1 MAEVSVNK
9 TDVVELSAADPIL
22 VVDSGVSILTTT
34 PNGVYGDEKAVWAV
48 TNKGAIASGGA
59 PGTDGIYLQGPSSV
73 VENDGSISGSGG
85 VFLGAGGTVTNALNA
100 SISASGSPAT
110 VGAPAVSGID
120 VEYGPGTVRNF
131 GTIGSSSY
139 GVALEAGGAV
149 TNYASGSIT
158 GATDAIY
165 SVRASAT
172 VDNFGHLTATVG
184 DGVGFYNGGVLI
196 NEIGG
201 ETTGSAP
208 GSSAVKFHEFSGS
221 LQNDGAMR
229 GDEAGAYFQA
239 GGTVVNGAHNASAL
253 LQGGDFGVY
262 LSNFAGSTSPES
274 VTNYGAITAT
284 AAVSYG
290 VYIDGA
296 GGTVIN
302 AGVITGSAYSVDFA
316 VANAGNRLIVL
327 PGAIFNGL
335 VAGGGGT
342 LELAGTSAS
351 TFSSS
356 IGTTGAFQGFSAL
369 QVDLGAT
376 WKLSG
381 SVSIPTVLLDG
392 VLEVASSLTATSVRF
407 YAGGKLIVDNASSFT
422 SPLLENFA
430 VGDVIDIHG
439 IAAAGAA
446 ISYNTATGVATI
458 VNGAQTVKLNFQ
470 SSTLGAGTLQLVSDG
485 GTGLDVVLASSTP
498 PASPAP
504 ITPTPL
510 EGTSGTAELSAN
522 QTGVVMLSAPN
533 TTLLVDSGVSILS
546 ATDQGVYG
554 NETAVWTVSNKGTIT
569 SNGAIGTAGVYLQGP
584 GSIVTNEGSIS
595 GSGGIYLGDGGTVT
609 NALNASIHSS
619 GLPTPSAI
627 AVVSGVNIEYAT
639 GSVKNY
645 GTITSEGYGVGLQDG
660 GTVFNYA
667 SGSITGA
674 EDAIFIERSY
684 GVVDNYG
691 RLNATFDDGV
701 GFFSGGTLINE
712 IGGEVTCLNTTS
724 GTGPSAVFFSRYSGT
739 VQNDGIMR
747 GTKAAAYLHMGGVVV
762 NGANNASALLQGDD
776 FGVLLSNA
784 PGSNT
789 TETVTNYGVITAGT
803 APGSCGVYIAGNGG
817 TVTNAGVIT
826 GSTYSVDFAVTNAA
840 NRLIVDPGA
849 IFNGLVV
856 GGGGTLELA
865 GTTAGRFSAI
875 IGPTGDF
882 EGFSALQVDAGAT
895 WTLSESDS
903 IPTVLLNGSLEVF
916 WSLQATAIV
925 FGAGGKLIIDNA
937 SAFSSPL
944 LENFVAG
951 DVIDIHGIAAA
962 GATISYDSSGVATIV
977 NGAQTAKLNFQPSTL
992 GPGTFQLVSDGGT
1005 GLDVVLAICFMAGTQ
1020 ILTPHGEV
1028 AVETLKRG
1036 DLVLTADGAEKPV
1049 IWLGR
1054 QTISTVFVD
1063 PIRVW
1068 PIRVKA
1074 GALGENIPSR
1084 DLVLSPDH
1092 ALLVGGALIHAGAL
1106 VNGLSIIR
1114 EVAVPEVFTYYHVE
1128 LDDHSL
1134 ILAENTP
1141 AETFVD
1147 NVERL
1152 AFDNWAEHEA
1162 LYPDGK
1168 PIEELP
1174 YPRAKAR
1181 RQVPMDIRAIL
1192 AERAESIGAT
1202 ASVAVA

>member
-22 VVDSGVSILTTT
+22 VVDSGVSILTTK
-34 PNGVYGDEKAVWAV
+34 PDGVYGDEKAVWSV
-48 TNKGAIASGGA
+48 TNKGTITSGGA
-59 PGTDGIYLQGPSSV
+59 PGTDAIYLQGPSSV

-100 SISASGSPAT
+100 SISASGSPSTA
-110 VGAPAVSGID
+110 GAPAVSGID
-120 VEYGPGTVRNF
+120 VEYGLGTVSNY
-131 GTIGSSSY
+131 GTIGSKSY

-158 GATDAIY
+158 GATDAVY
-165 SVRASAT
+165 SVRASAI
-172 VDNFGHLTATVG
+172 VDNFGKLTATVG
-184 DGVGFYNGGVLI
+184 DGVGFYNGGTLI

-201 ETTGSAP
+201 QTTGAAP
-208 GSSAVKFHEFSGS
+208 DSSAVKFHEFSGS

-229 GDEAGAYFQA
+229 GGEAGAYFQA
-239 GGTVVNGAHNASAL
+239 GGTVVNGANNASAL

-262 LSNFAGSTSPES
+262 LSNLAGSTSAES
-274 VTNYGAITAT
+274 VINYGVITAT
-284 AAVSYG
+284 AAGSYG

-296 GGTVIN
+296 GGTVTN
-302 AGVITGSAYSVDFA
+302 AGVITGSAYSVNFA
-316 VANAGNRLIVL
+316 VTNAANRLIVD

-335 VAGGGGT
+335 VYGGGGT
-342 LELAGTSAS
+342 LELAGTSSS
-351 TFSSS
+351 TFGAS
-356 IGTTGAFQGFSAL
+356 IGPTGGFEGFSAL
-369 QVDLGAT
+369 QVDAGAT
-376 WKLSG
+376 WKLSA
-381 SVSIPTVLLDG
+381 SNSIPTVLLNG
-392 VLEVASSLTATSVRF
+392 SLEVASSLKATSIVF
-407 YAGGKLIVDNASSFT
+407 GLGGKLIVDNLSTFT
-422 SPLLENFA
+422 SPLLEYFA
-430 VGDVIDIHG
+430 VGDVIDLHG
-439 IAAAGAA
+439 IAAAGAT
-446 ISYNTATGVATI
+446 ISYNSSGVATI
-458 VNGAQTVKLNFQ
+458 VNGAQTAKLNFQ
-470 SSTLGAGTLQLVSDG
+470 PSTLGAGTFQLVSDG
-485 GTGLDVVLASSTP
+485 GTGLDVVLVSSTP
-498 PASPAP
+498 P
-504 ITPTPL
+504 TPPPPVTLPPP
-510 EGTSGTAELSAN
+510 GTSTTRELSTN
-522 QTGVVMLSAPN
+522 QTSVIVLSAPQ
-533 TTLLVDSGVSILS
+533 TTLLIDSGVSILS
-546 ATDQGVYG
+546 STDHGVYG
-554 NETAVWTVSNKGTIT
+554 NETAVWTLSSKGTIT

-584 GSIVTNEGSIS
+584 GSSVTNEGSIS
-595 GSGGIYLGDGGTVT
+595 GSGGIYLGDGGTVI
-609 NALNASIHSS
+609 NALNASIHSI
-619 GLPTPSAI
+619 GLPTVSAI

-639 GSVKNY
+639 GSVKNF

-660 GTVFNYA
+660 GSVINYA

-684 GVVDNYG
+684 GLVDNYG

-701 GFFSGGTLINE
+701 GFFNGGTLINE
-712 IGGEVTCLNTTS
+712 IGGEITCLNTTS

-739 VQNDGIMR
+739 LQNDGTMR
-747 GTKAAAYLHMGGVVV
+747 GTKAAAYFGMGGAVV

-776 FGVLLSNA
+776 YGVFLSNA
-784 PGSNT
+784 PGSQT

-826 GSTYSVDFAVTNAA
+826 GGAYSVDFAVTNAA
-840 NRLIVDPGA
+840 NRLIVEPGA

-865 GTTAGRFSAI
+865 GTVAGRFSAI

-895 WTLSESDS
+895 WTLRENDS

-944 LENFVAG
+944 LKNFVAG

-977 NGAQTAKLNFQPSTL
+977 NGAKKVTLDFQPSTL
-992 GPGTFQLVSDGGT
+992 GAGTFQLVSDGGT
-1005 GLDVVLAICFMAGTQ
+1005 GVDVVLAICFMAGTQ
-1020 ILTPHGEV
+1020 ILTPYGEV

-1049 IWLGR
+1049 VWLGR
-1054 QTISTVFVD
+1054 QTISTMFAD

-1074 GALGENIPSR
+1074 GALGENLPSR
-1084 DLVLSPDH
+1084 DLVLSSDH
-1092 ALLVGGALIHAGAL
+1092 ALLVGGVLIHAGAL

-1114 EVAVPEVFTYYHVE
+1114 EAAVPEVFTYFHVE

-1141 AETFVD
+1141 AETFID

-1168 PIEELP
+1168 PIEELR

-1181 RQVPMDIRAIL
+1181 RQVPMNIRAML
-1192 AERAESIGAT
+1192 VERAEKIGAT
-1202 ASVAVA
+1202 GSVAAA

>member
-1 MAEVSVNK
+1 MAEVSGNK
-9 TDVVELSAADPIL
+9 NDVVELSAADPTL
-22 VVDSGVSILTTT
+22 VVDSGASILTTT

-48 TNKGAIASGGA
+48 TNKGTITSGGA
-59 PGTDGIYLQGPSSV
+59 PGTDGIYLQGPSSF

-100 SISASGSPAT
+100 SISAGGSPAT

-120 VEYGPGTVRNF
+120 VEYGFGTVLNY
-131 GTIGSSSY
+131 GTIGSKSY

-158 GATDAIY
+158 GVTDAVY

-172 VDNFGHLTATVG
+172 IDNFGQLTATVG
-184 DGVGFYNGGVLI
+184 DGVGFYNGGALI

-201 ETTGSAP
+201 VTTGSAS
-208 GSSAVKFHEFSGS
+208 GSSAVKFHQFSGS

-239 GGTVVNGAHNASAL
+239 GGTVVNGVNNASAL
-253 LQGGDFGVY
+253 LQGANFGVY
-262 LSNFAGSTSPES
+262 LSNLPGSTSLES
-274 VTNYGAITAT
+274 VTNYGVITAT
-284 AAVSYG
+284 AAGSYG
-290 VYIDGA
+290 VYIDGN
-296 GGTVIN
+296 GGTVTN
-302 AGVITGSAYSVDFA
+302 AGTITGSAYSVYFA
-316 VANAGNRLIVL
+316 VTNAGNRLIVD
-327 PGAIFNGL
+327 PGAKFNGL

-351 TFSSS
+351 TFGGS
-356 IGTTGAFQGFSAL
+356 IGSAGNFQGFSAL
-369 QVDLGAT
+369 QVDEGAIWT
-376 WKLSG
+376 LSA

-392 VLEVASSLTATSVRF
+392 VLEVASSLKATSVLF

-422 SPLLENFA
+422 SPLLENFVA
-430 VGDVIDIHG
+430 GDVIDIHG
-439 IAAAGAA
+439 IAAAGAM
-446 ISYNTATGVATI
+446 ISYNMATGVATI
-458 VNGAQTVKLNFQ
+458 VNGAKTVKLNFQ
-470 SSTLGAGTLQLVSDG
+470 ASTLGAGTLQLVSNG
-485 GTGLDVVLASSTP
+485 GTGLEVVLASSTP
-498 PASPAP
+498 PAPPAP

-510 EGTSGTAELSAN
+510 VGTSATAEISVN
-522 QTGVVMLSAPN
+522 QTSVVVLSAPH

-546 ATDQGVYG
+546 ATDHGVYG

-569 SNGAIGTAGVYLQGP
+569 SNGAVRTDGIYLQGP
-584 GSIVTNEGSIS
+584 GSIVTNEGSVS
-595 GSGGIYLGDGGTVT
+595 GTGGIYLGGGGTVT

-619 GLPTPSAI
+619 GLPTAGAI
-627 AVVSGVNIEYAT
+627 APVSGVNIEYGT
-639 GSVKNY
+639 GSVKNF

-660 GTVFNYA
+660 GSVINYA

-691 RLNATFDDGV
+691 QLNATFDDGV
-701 GFFSGGTLINE
+701 GFFNGGTLINE
-712 IGGEVTCLNTTS
+712 IGGEVTCLNATS

-739 VQNDGIMR
+739 LQNDGTMR
-747 GTKAAAYLHMGGVVV
+747 GTKAAAYLQMGGVVI

-776 FGVLLSNA
+776 YGVLLSNA
-784 PGSNT
+784 PGSKT
-789 TETVTNYGVITAGT
+789 TETVTNYGVITAT
-803 APGSCGVYIAGNGG
+803 AAGSCGVYIAGNGG

-826 GSTYSVDFAVTNAA
+826 GVTYSVDFAVTNAA

-865 GTTAGRFSAI
+865 GTVAGRFSSI

-882 EGFSALQVDAGAT
+882 TGFSALQVDAGAT

-916 WSLQATAIV
+916 WTLQATAIV
-925 FGAGGKLIIDNA
+925 FGAGGKLIVDNA
-937 SAFSSPL
+937 SKFSSPL

-962 GATISYDSSGVATIV
+962 GATISYNKTTGVATIV
-977 NGAQTAKLNFQPSTL
+977 NGAQKATLDFQPSTL
-992 GPGTFQLVSDGGT
+992 GAGNLQLVSDGGT
-1005 GLDVVLAICFMAGTQ
+1005 GVDVVLAICFMAGTQ
-1020 ILTPHGEV
+1020 ILTPYGEV

-1036 DLVLTADGAEKPV
+1036 DLVLTADGAVKPV

-1054 QTISTVFVD
+1054 QTISTLFAD

-1074 GALGENIPSR
+1074 GALGENLPSR

-1092 ALLVGGALIHAGAL
+1092 ALLVGGVLIHAGAL
-1106 VNGLSIIR
+1106 VNGLSIVR
-1114 EVAVPEVFTYYHVE
+1114 EGDVPEVFTYFHVE

-1168 PIEELP
+1168 PIRELP

-1181 RQVPMDIRAIL
+1181 RQVPKDIRAIL
-1192 AERAESIGAT
+1192 AERAERIGAT